1 MTEPLLQM
9 ERAFFER
16 LALVRSG
23 GDSIRRSMA
32 TSSFYAAVEAAKTKK
47 NGGSNRTAVK
57 KVLLRTESHLPR
69 GGFFF
74 SAAGQIIE
82 DIKTEP
88 ITYEVFPQCYRL
100 CVLASGS
107 WMMDRFSC
115 LTAIKV
121 SYLHLGQYSGKF
133 SRTVSSRIFNRVL
146 LPQKG
151 HKIHS
156 IFMLSSSVLGFLFFL
171 PYGKLAVFL
180 RIFLLTTLG
189 LSFQL
194 TLLMLEFQRL
204 LRLCSNAFIL
214 QLALNFTLHTFGID
228 FSLHGYFGLDWGTKF
243 QLVPIL
249 QQKLIDL
256 VIFGL

>member
-1 MTEPLLQM
+1 MSK
-9 ERAFFER
+9 AFFDKLHTIIFMAAPSAGR
-16 LALVRSG
+16 RFWYHTPSGIKKAAALISQN
-23 GDSIRRSMA
+23 RRWDIWSKRTKPPCPA
-32 TSSFYAAVEAAKTKK
+32 TV
-47 NGGSNRTAVK
+47 
-57 KVLLRTESHLPR
+57 
-69 GGFFF
+69 FFF

-82 DIKTEP
+82 NIKMEP
-88 ITYEVFPQCYRL
+88 IPCEVFPLGYRL

-107 WMMDRFSC
+107 WMMDRLSC

-121 SYLHLGQYSGKF
+121 SCLHLGQYSGKF
-133 SRTVSSRIFNRVL
+133 SSTVSSRIFNRVL

-156 IFMLSSSVLGFLFFL
+156 IFMLSSSVLGFLLFL

-180 RIFLLTTLG
+180 RLFLLTALG
-189 LSFQL
+189 FPFQL

-228 FSLHGYFGLDWGTKF
+228 FSLYGYFGLDRGTEF
-243 QLVPIL
+243 QLVPIFK
-249 QQKLIDL
+249 QKLIDL
-256 VIFGL
+256 IVFRL